1 MSNVKRVIYSGSDPG
16 PWDDLVS
23 SDVRRK
29 QGVKTKGRSM
39 FAAHGKLTK
48 ACLNVVSAVGTCAVM
63 LLASSQVQATGNR
76 AAGEHLDSTSN
87 AAPDGDHDEPFDFD
101 AVAAAAWEGAL
112 ELMRADGEDL
122 DEAMREATEGLVMW
136 TGVKPSHTPPWET
149 DDANEQI
156 EQTGEA
162 V

>member
-1 MSNVKRVIYSGSDPG
+1 
-16 PWDDLVS
+16 
-23 SDVRRK
+23 
-29 QGVKTKGRSM
+29 M

-48 ACLNVVSAVGTCAVM
+48 ACSNVVSAVGTCAVM
-63 LLASSQVQATGNR
+63 LFGLLPRFRRRETV
-76 AAGEHLDSTSN
+76 AGEHLDSTSN

>member
-1 MSNVKRVIYSGSDPG
+1 MSNVKRVIYSGSNPG

-23 SDVRRK
+23 SDVRRDR
-29 QGVKTKGRSM
+29 GVKTKGRSV

-48 ACLNVVSAVGTCAVM
+48 ACLNVVSAVGTCAVI
-63 LLASSQVQATGNR
+63 LLATPPVHAAENR
-76 AAGEHLDSTSN
+76 SAGEHLGSASN
-87 AAPDGDHDEPFDFD
+87 AVSDGDDDEPFDFD

-122 DEAMREATEGLVMW
+122 DVAMREATEGLATW
-136 TGVKPSHTPPWET
+136 TGVEPSQTPPWESK
-149 DDANEQI
+149 DAG